1 MGFLCDVMAKIA
13 NHRAD
18 LDAHTYNLLSEIR
31 TGEYFSGGCGAPR
44 SWTYG
49 INADYLYAT
58 PFCAA
63 RAMSIDRL
71 AVYISTARDGKVA
84 RLGVYRNGSNSAPG
98 ELVVDGGEVSVGT
111 TGLKA
116 AAVSE
121 ALAPGLYWLAILSDG
136 DPTVKAFSQNQCT
149 ISAITT
155 MSDGYNY
162 ETCWKRS
169 YGFAALPDPFGTPVK
184 AAYIT
189 IPGLMVRLASL
200 D

>member
-1 MGFLCDVMAKIA
+1 MGFIYDVMTRIGA
-13 NHRAD
+13 HSAD

-49 INADYLYAT
+49 IYDDYLYAT

-71 AVYISTARDGKVA
+71 AVYVSTARAGKVA
-84 RLGVYRNGSNSAPG
+84 RLGMYRNGSNNAPG
-98 ELVVDGGEVSVGT
+98 DLVVDGGEISVGT
-111 TGLKA
+111 TGLKTVT
-116 AAVSE
+116 VSE
-121 ALAPGLYWLAILSDG
+121 ALTPGLYWLAIVSDG
-136 DPTVKAFSQNQCT
+136 DPTLKAFSQNQCT

-155 MSDGYNY
+155 MSDGYDY

-169 YGFAALPDPFGTPVK
+169 YSFAPLPDPFGAPVK

>member
-1 MGFLCDVMAKIA
+1 MGFINDIMAKIGA
-13 NHRAD
+13 HSAE
-18 LDAHTYNLLSEIR
+18 LDAHTYNLLSMVR

-49 INADYLYAT
+49 IDAGYLYAT

-71 AVYISTARDGKVA
+71 AVYVSTARAGKVA
-84 RLGVYRNGSNSAPG
+84 RLGMYRNGSNNAPG
-98 ELVVDGGEVSVGT
+98 ELVVDGGEVSVGA

-116 AAVSE
+116 VVVSE
-121 ALAPGLYWLAILSDG
+121 ALGPGLYWLAILSDG
-136 DPTVKAFSQNQCT
+136 DPTLKAFSQNQCT

-169 YGFAALPDPFGTPVK
+169 HGYAALPDPFGTPVK